1 MDCDIENFFQRITKQ
16 TNDASNR
23 QVLCELLYR
32 SQSIYSDEYLM
43 HRKTRNSLDVINVV
57 NLKHMVAK
65 KDQKTHGGNLY

>member
-1 MDCDIENFFQRITKQ
+1 MT
-16 TNDASNR
+16 R
-23 QVLCELLYR
+23 QIDKCYANCCID

-43 HRKTRNSLDVINVV
+43 HQKTRNSSDIVNVV